1 MRFPCDRRELVEF
14 RIQLFSATFNLFSV
28 VLAQRGM
35 KSPNIR
41 GDRIIGLGV
50 QNIAL
55 VAQIFLGVAE
65 QQFAVFNVARREH
78 ELNDEAR
85 MSRLR
90 QATARQANVETM
102 TKNQGRK

>member
-1 MRFPCDRRELVEF
+1 
-14 RIQLFSATFNLFSV
+14 
-28 VLAQRGM
+28 M

-55 VAQIFLGVAE
+55 CSANISGVAE

-90 QATARQANVETM
+90 QATARQANVRNNDEKPR
-102 TKNQGRK
+102 TKIV

>member
-1 MRFPCDRRELVEF
+1 MRLPRHRRELVEF

-28 VLAQRGM
+28 ALAQRGV
-35 KSPNIR
+35 KSPNVR
-41 GDRIIGLGV
+41 TDRIIGLGV

-85 MSRLR
+85 MSKH
-90 QATARQANVETM
+90 EIM
-102 TKNQGRK
+102 TKPE

>member
-1 MRFPCDRRELVEF
+1 V
-14 RIQLFSATFNLFSV
+14 
-28 VLAQRGM
+28 
-35 KSPNIR
+35 KSPNVR
-41 GDRIIGLGV
+41 ADRIIGLGV

-85 MSRLR
+85 MSNAETITKLERFRIHSGFPSSLVIR
-90 QATARQANVETM
+90 ISLFQSAVTAL
-102 TKNQGRK
+102 